1 MIEGCFRLT
10 HVALELFMLKLRPSP
25 VCLRFFATVALLL
38 VALAGAL
45 QANAAPLPAP
55 PQLSAES
62 FLLLDHV
69 SGRVLAEKNADLRIE
84 PASLTK
90 MMTAYIVIDE
100 LQKGVAVLEE
110 PVIISD
116 FAQSMPGSRMF
127 VEEGTVVTVADL
139 LRGLIVQSGNDSSVA
154 LAEHFAGSEQGFVDL
169 MNLKAEELGMNN
181 TRYANSSGLP
191 HPDHYTTAR
200 DLSIISRATIAD
212 HPEFYPMYSER
223 EYEFNGIKQKN
234 RNTLLWRDASVDG
247 IKTGHTQAAGYCL
260 VASAVRDDMRLIS
273 IITGTKSDKARI
285 AESQRLLN
293 YGYRYFRTE
302 KVYSAGEVI
311 SSSRIWM
318 GKQENIE
325 LGVAEDLY
333 LTLPRAEFDSLKS
346 EIQIADYIKAPID
359 IGDEFGRSVLQTE
372 TAVIGEVP
380 LLALQ
385 RVEEGGL
392 FLRMKHSIMRYFQ

>member
-1 MIEGCFRLT
+1 MPKPQPF
-10 HVALELFMLKLRPSP
+10 S
-25 VCLRFFATVALLL
+25 VCSRFLAFWVL
-38 VALAGAL
+38 VAAILFSGLA
-45 QANAAPLPAP
+45 QAQSAPLPAP

-62 FLLLDHV
+62 YLLLDHI
-69 SGRVLAEKNADLRIE
+69 SGRVLADHNADLQIE

-100 LQKGVAVLEE
+100 LISGAAETDE

-116 FAQSMPGSRMF
+116 YAQSMPGSRMF
-127 VEEGTVVTVADL
+127 VEEGTVVTVGDL
-139 LRGLIVQSGNDSSVA
+139 LRGLIVQSGNDASVA

-169 MNLKAEELGMNN
+169 MNAKALALGMLN

-200 DLSIISRATIAD
+200 DLSIIARATIAD
-212 HPEFYPMYSER
+212 HPDYYPMYSEL

-234 RNTLLWRDASVDG
+234 RNTLLWRDDSVDG
-247 IKTGHTQAAGYCL
+247 IKTGHTEAAGYCL

-273 IITGTKSDKARI
+273 IITGTASDKTRI

-293 YGYRYFRTE
+293 YGYRFFRTE

-311 SSSRIWM
+311 SAARIWM
-318 GKQENIE
+318 GQQEEIK
-325 LGVAEDLY
+325 LGVEEDLY
-333 LTLPRAEFDSLKS
+333 LTLPRGEFETLKS

-359 IGDEFGRSVLQTE
+359 IGDEYGRSLLKSHDE
-372 TAVIGEVP
+372 VIGEVP

-385 RVEEGGL
+385 RVEQGGL
-392 FLRMKHSIMRYFQ
+392 FLRMKHSIMRYFD